1 MIIKISIAASF
12 GTPVSQRS
20 HAPNVKLHLD

>member
-20 HAPNVKLHLD
+20 HPPNVKLHLD